1 MARRVRSRVFVLLL
15 AVAIVGTGGIA
26 LVAARAGSPPNLPPV
41 SAARLIASTVQAL
54 AARPS
59 VSGMLVSHVDLGLPS
74 LSDTEAAAA
83 GLTGPA
89 ALLGDVNGDHRIRF
103 WSSKDGVKIAELLST
118 EEISYTLGRS
128 GAWLWSSEAFAA
140 LHVPFPS
147 GRNPLDQDP
156 QKVLDLLNLNAV
168 TERGLQAAGSTTTV
182 SVQTPVR
189 VAGRDAYALVLTPKT
204 TDTLVGRIEVD
215 IDAQH
220 RLPLRAAVFA
230 RGASSPPLS
239 LGYRTVSFDPVDP
252 STFAFRP
259 PTGAK
264 VTSPKMADTAA
275 PPGTKPGTPSFLGLA
290 GSPIGTRVIGRGWS
304 AVLGVEIRQAVVRP
318 SGPAGA
324 NGLDIRR
331 LLPLSGSLFSI
342 RLEDRDGH
350 WWLLFGAVPQ
360 SRLIAVGGQLP

>member
-1 MARRVRSRVFVLLL
+1 MARWVRSRVFVLIL
-15 AVAIVGTGGIA
+15 AVAVVGTGGIA
-26 LVAARAGSPPNLPPV
+26 VVAARAGSPPNLPPV
-41 SAARLIASTVQAL
+41 SAARLIASTVRAL

-230 RGASSPPLS
+230 RGAGSPALS

-259 PTGAK
+259 PTGAR
-264 VTSPKMADTAA
+264 VTTARKPDGSYRGGTGSQVDTSA
-275 PPGTKPGTPSFLGLA
+275 SQ
-290 GSPIGTRVIGRGWS
+290 VIGHGWS
-304 AVLGVEIRQAVVRP
+304 AVVAIKMWNGARIGKQAKGGGFDIRQFLP
-318 SGPAGA
+318 FSGP
-324 NGLDIRR
+324 
-331 LLPLSGSLFSI
+331 LFSA
-342 RLEDRDGH
+342 RLEQRPEYS
-350 WWLLFGAVPQ
+350 WVLFGAVPQ
-360 SRLIAVGGQLP
+360 SRLIAVAGQLP